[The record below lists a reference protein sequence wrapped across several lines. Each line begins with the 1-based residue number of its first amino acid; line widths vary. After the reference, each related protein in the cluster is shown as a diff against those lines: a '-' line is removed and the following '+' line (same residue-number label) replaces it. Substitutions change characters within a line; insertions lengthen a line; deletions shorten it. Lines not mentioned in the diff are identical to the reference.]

1 MFPLVKSCEVT
12 NLQQETTNIFFPKGF
27 ITILF
32 KQHSLF
38 SFYTAREQKRLNII
52 NSQTFCT
59 EKSN

>member
-1 MFPLVKSCEVT
+1 MFPVVKACEVT
-12 NLQQETTNIFFPKGF
+12 NLQQETTNIFPQRFYNHPVQTTF
-27 ITILF
+27 
-32 KQHSLF
+32 SF